1 MASMVI
7 KFFLVQLCKGGN
19 LQEGQRL
26 ERLYF
31 AMEFGGQPW
40 DEATQQGWRGETNY
54 AVRKAFKLNELV
66 IHWTV
71 LLKLE

>member
-31 AMEFGGQPW
+31 AMEFGGQP
-40 DEATQQGWRGETNY
+40 
-54 AVRKAFKLNELV
+54 
-66 IHWTV
+66 
-71 LLKLE
+71 